1 MNSRKVEHQKQ
12 NYGSLN
18 ESDFVFSDHPHEN
31 FNSGHIMAPCFRS
44 PVSIFS
50 PKPLNSYSPNRNL
63 MPPHPSNPTSSHVES
78 PTMIYANEFYMGVP
92 HHEYQLE
99 IPPLLSQ
106 SLKMPIDVSSY
117 RLSEAQL
124 FNNSAKQDELDH
136 RSRDTLESVLNYGN
150 LRASDDNHEDRP
162 VGSNF
167 SNYPI
172 KSTTF
177 RINETIKNR
186 NAVSSRTPIPNKTRI
201 RWTQQLH
208 ERFVESV
215 NCLGGAEKATPKG
228 ILKLMDSEGLTIYH
242 VKSHLQKYRMAKCI
256 PESAE
261 GKLERKAPIND
272 MSQLDLKSGM
282 QITEALRL
290 QLDVQRCLHEQLEI
304 QRNLQM
310 RIEEQ
315 GKQLQRMFEQ
325 QQLKANGSL
334 FEAQHADVLFHND
347 NPVVLEEGSDN
358 SQFSSKIS

>member
-1 MNSRKVEHQKQ
+1 
-12 NYGSLN
+12 
-18 ESDFVFSDHPHEN
+18 
-31 FNSGHIMAPCFRS
+31 
-44 PVSIFS
+44 
-50 PKPLNSYSPNRNL
+50 
-63 MPPHPSNPTSSHVES
+63 
-78 PTMIYANEFYMGVP
+78 
-92 HHEYQLE
+92 
-99 IPPLLSQ
+99 
-106 SLKMPIDVSSY
+106 MPIDVSSY

-162 VGSNF
+162 V
-167 SNYPI
+167 
-172 KSTTF
+172 ST
-177 RINETIKNR
+177 I
-186 NAVSSRTPIPNKTRI
+186 
-201 RWTQQLH
+201 
-208 ERFVESV
+208 SV
-215 NCLGGAEKATPKG
+215 ASLDILKATPKG

-242 VKSHLQKYRMAKCI
+242 VKSHLQKYRMAKYI
-256 PESAE
+256 PELAE

-315 GKQLQRMFEQ
+315 AKQLQRMLEQ

-334 FEAQHADVLFHND
+334 FEAQHADMLFHND